1 MTVKEEIAVYKIFK
15 TSMLE
20 RFADRIKNSNDPV
33 AQRSHKIICG
43 ILVKRYYEEARN
55 MNYRTFVK

>member
-1 MTVKEEIAVYKIFK
+1 MTVKDEISMYKIFK
-15 TSMLE
+15 TSQLE
-20 RFADRIKNSNDPV
+20 RFADRIKDSDDPIK
-33 AQRSHKIICG
+33 QQSHKIICG